1 MFGGRIGFMELL
13 VILGIALLFF
23 GNKLPTMG
31 KSLGE
36 GIRNFKKGLG
46 GGGDDESKSKEE
58 PAVPTQNQSASS
70 KQEQGTQQVLAQTV
84 RPAPLS
90 SSASDN
96 QSSTVS
102 ANNKNTS
109 NVIDAEHSDSH
120 KS

>member
-46 GGGDDESKSKEE
+46 GGDDESKSKEE
-58 PAVPTQNQSASS
+58 AAVPTQNQSASS
-70 KQEQGTQQVLAQTV
+70 KQDQGAQQVLAQTV

-102 ANNKNTS
+102 AKNKNTS

>member
-23 GNKLPTMG
+23 GNRLPTMG

-46 GGGDDESKSKEE
+46 GADAEDDSKEKQDAANSAQNIKT
-58 PAVPTQNQSASS
+58 PAAQPA
-70 KQEQGTQQVLAQTV
+70 QQVLAQTV

-90 SSASDN
+90 N
-96 QSSTVS
+96 Q
-102 ANNKNTS
+102 AADNNKNAN